1 MNGIVAQGAPKPEM
15 PAFSDDD
22 LRRFCEFLYQRT
34 GISYSETKRFYIE
47 RRLVDRMEQVGTQS
61 FAAYMSLI
69 RANGPEVEQVINSFT
84 VNETYFY
91 REEHQLRCLSRAL
104 LPELVAKRQPGDLV
118 RIWCVPCSTGEEP
131 YSVAIWLLENWRL
144 VDAYNIEI
152 VGSDIDTQVLAAALQ
167 GDYGERALSRLP
179 SEVLQRYFEPVHLGQ
194 RRLIKDIRESVKFN
208 QVNLL
213 DSGSMAA
220 QGRFDVILCR
230 NVLIYFDDA
239 SRAEASKNL
248 YNALS
253 AGGFICLGHSE
264 SMTRISNRF
273 KVRRFED
280 AIVYQRPPD

>member
-1 MNGIVAQGAPKPEM
+1 MNGFIAQDDGRPEI
-15 PAFSDDD
+15 PVLSDND

-47 RRLVDRMEQVGTQS
+47 RRLTDRMEQVGTRS
-61 FAAYMSLI
+61 FAAYMNLI
-69 RANGPEVEQVINSFT
+69 RAAGSEAEQVINSFT

-104 LPELVAKRQPGDLV
+104 LPEIVAKCQPGDLV

-152 VGSDIDTQVLAAALQ
+152 VGSDIDTRALAAALQ

-179 SEVLQRYFEPVHLGQ
+179 AEVMEQYFEPAHLGQ
-194 RRLIKDIRESVKFN
+194 RQLIKDLRESVKFT

-213 DSGSMAA
+213 DAGNMAA

-239 SRAEASKNL
+239 SRLAASVNL
-248 YNALS
+248 YDALS
-253 AGGFICLGHSE
+253 PGGFICLGHSE

-273 KVRRFED
+273 AVRRFED
-280 AIVYQRPPD
+280 AIVYQRPAA